1 MRKVGYHGS
10 TSEYYEKSI
19 HYHDSQKYLHIVC
32 MYLDKIGE
40 SSQFSSLLYKFGKIP
55 GPEQTWRKV

>member
-1 MRKVGYHGS
+1 MEVHQNTMK
-10 TSEYYEKSI
+10 KAFI
-19 HYHDSQKYLHIVC
+19 IIIQIDSQKYLHIVC